1 MYEEELFKAVKNND
15 IEKVKKLVEY
25 GTDIND
31 KNYKD
36 ETALFI
42 ALEKGYLEIVKY
54 LVENGTDVN
63 AKCHAKTALIIALQN
78 GYLEIVKYLVEHV
91 ADINAKDF
99 CNSSALISAAV
110 YNHLEIVKYF
120 IEEKEMDIN
129 HAYGNGWTVLM
140 TACDNGH
147 LNIVKY
153 LIEHGANINAKTNHG
168 STVLME
174 ASYGSRFANLETV
187 KYLVEEK
194 GMDINHADDKGWTA
208 LTCSITGKSFGIFKY
223 LVEHGANINVKD
235 KYGKTVLDLAFSLE
249 VHTYRKLKEYLE
261 IVKYLLD
268 KDVDINVENEF
279 RLNDLIVKASGWGD
293 LELVKCLLDK
303 GVDINSKDSGSD
315 TALMRACYYEKLEV
329 VKYLIKNGADV
340 NIKNDNGKTAL
351 NRAEPYIGS
360 SICFIG
366 FGEKIDISR
375 ETIDEIVKIL
385 IEAVAK

>member
-42 ALEKGYLEIVKY
+42 ALEKGYLEIVKH
-54 LVENGTDVN
+54 LVEHGADVN
-63 AKCHAKTALIIALQN
+63 AECYDETALMIASEK
-78 GYLEIVKYLVEHV
+78 GYLEI
-91 ADINAKDF
+91 
-99 CNSSALISAAV
+99 
-110 YNHLEIVKYF
+110 
-120 IEEKEMDIN
+120 
-129 HAYGNGWTVLM
+129 
-140 TACDNGH
+140 
-147 LNIVKY
+147 
-153 LIEHGANINAKTNHG
+153 
-168 STVLME
+168 
-174 ASYGSRFANLETV
+174 V

-249 VHTYRKLKEYLE
+249 VHTYRQLKEYLE

-315 TALMRACYYEKLEV
+315 TALMRACYYGKLEV

-351 NRAEPYIGS
+351 NRVEPYIGS
-360 SICFIG
+360 SICIIG
-366 FGEKIDISR
+366 FGEEIHISR

-385 IEAVAK
+385 IEAGAK